1 MAVPI
6 KLFYAFLCWRTN
18 KKKTTESFGFPWF
31 FIFQR
36 KIVGDSELFIKMT
49 GDFFDFR
56 DKLKKDSND
65 EGESRMENA
74 VYIFLTKSGSPLAR
88 LVRKVLPGQWSHAC
102 LSLYEDL
109 TQMYSFGARRLLNPF
124 VTGFKRESVFAGVY
138 PKQRS
143 MEVSILRVPVAAEQL
158 LRIRDKIVW
167 FEERVD
173 QMKFN
178 AKGMLL
184 SARQQG
190 IEIENRFFCSEFV
203 YYVLRE
209 CGVVDFGVPR
219 NLVTPNF
226 LLKIPGSCAVYH
238 GELGALQDRI
248 VVRGSAVSTDILLGQ

>member
-1 MAVPI
+1 
-6 KLFYAFLCWRTN
+6 
-18 KKKTTESFGFPWF
+18 
-31 FIFQR
+31 
-36 KIVGDSELFIKMT
+36 
-49 GDFFDFR
+49 
-56 DKLKKDSND
+56 
-65 EGESRMENA
+65 MENA
-74 VYIFLTKSGSPLAR
+74 VYIFLTKSSSPLAR

-102 LSLYEDL
+102 LSLDEGL

-124 VTGFKRESVFAGVY
+124 VTGFKRESVFAGAY

-158 LRIRDKIVW
+158 RRIREKIIW

-178 AKGMLL
+178 TKGMFL

-209 CGVVDFGVPR
+209 CDVVDFGVPR

-226 LLKIPGSCAVYH
+226 FLKLPGSCAIYH
-238 GELGALQDRI
+238 GELGVLQDRI
-248 VVRGSAVSTDILLGQ
+248 IIRDSSAVSTDILLGR